1 MPPKA
6 RSGDIQ
12 RTLPVTS
19 DASFTKKKWRPSDR
33 SYVYRFSDHRTNSVS
48 TPGMIPKD
56 GLTLYPTKGNLSSNM
71 VDWKRALIL
80 LVSKQYPHLDD
91 VLRTERYT
99 PAVIPS
105 MSKAEEN
112 QLSDSEKELKIIDAK
127 DTDKED
133 DSDDDVL
140 SMDSGVGDNT
150 HDPGVGD
157 NTHNPGV
164 GDNAHN
170 PGVGDNTHNPGVD
183 NNTCDHDDSDVLSV
197 DPGVG
202 DNTHDPGV
210 DYNTCKDEDHDDVNN
225 SGEDEDNDDVHNS
238 GEDEDNI

>member
-56 GLTLYPTKGNLSSNM
+56 GLTLYPTKGNLSLNM

-99 PAVIPS
+99 PAMIPS
-105 MSKAEEN
+105 MLKAEEN
-112 QLSDSEKELKIIDAK
+112 LLSDLEKELKILDAK
-127 DTDKED
+127 ELYMKNKTIVGAMPIVFDIMIGLCSSESLREPQIHYAK
-133 DSDDDVL
+133 
-140 SMDSGVGDNT
+140 GV
-150 HDPGVGD
+150 
-157 NTHNPGV
+157 
-164 GDNAHN
+164 AA
-170 PGVGDNTHNPGVD
+170 
-183 NNTCDHDDSDVLSV
+183 S
-197 DPGVG
+197 
-202 DNTHDPGV
+202 
-210 DYNTCKDEDHDDVNN
+210 KDM
-225 SGEDEDNDDVHNS
+225 G
-238 GEDEDNI
+238 